1 MTFNLNIF
9 NILKNPNDQDK
20 VWLTCMIDSLVK
32 GYADIFALIDI
43 VGEKNI
49 TMNLN
54 WLRVVIVVEMKL
66 LT

>member
-1 MTFNLNIF
+1 
-9 NILKNPNDQDK
+9 
-20 VWLTCMIDSLVK
+20 MIDSLVK

-43 VGEKNI
+43 VGKKNI